1 MANSAVVAESEG
13 LEKVSRFVAQH
24 DCKTFTMHNLVWT
37 TLSPLISLLDAKRS
51 EVNELG
57 CFLIACLSR
66 TNQQT
71 SKLFLEGRKMI
82 YVVYKMLTCGRVPL
96 YRCCTLLAK
105 IRIEPGSAHLKASCN
120 LCAQQLGHPCA
131 DFRLFQLQHTKYCSL
146 SLSLCMCVSH
156 EALAYSE
163 RGERGSSHMTN

>member
-1 MANSAVVAESEG
+1 MANSAVVAESKG

-96 YRCCTLLAK
+96 YIGAVPYLQKFALSQDQPTSKRLA
-105 IRIEPGSAHLKASCN
+105 IFALSNLGIHVPASDYSSSSTQST
-120 LCAQQLGHPCA
+120 A
-131 DFRLFQLQHTKYCSL
+131 L
-146 SLSLCMCVSH
+146 SLSLFVCVCVC
-156 EALAYSE
+156 EP
-163 RGERGSSHMTN
+163 